1 MTLSN
6 SSAPLQSEEIAKH
19 SSVSSASV
27 VVEETI
33 QLLEERVVVERHKR
47 QVAEVIIRKEIETRI
62 VEVPI
67 HREKLIVE
75 QVSPEYKQIFVV
87 DLGPTQKTEF
97 DAVEAAGTAFPP
109 TVEAKFTSANA
120 AIQFLDAIVER
131 ASPGLQS
138 VQVIVVL
145 KDANSQALYQRW
157 LQNDSNRPT
166 SSIAS

>member
-1 MTLSN
+1 MTPSN
-6 SSAPLQSEEIAKH
+6 SSAPLQSEETAEH
-19 SSVSSASV
+19 SSASSALV
-27 VVEETI
+27 VKETI

-47 QVAEVIIRKEIETRI
+47 KVAEVIVRKEIETRI

-67 HREKLIVE
+67 RREKLIVE
-75 QVSPEYKQIFVV
+75 QVSPESKQIVVV
-87 DLGPTQKTEF
+87 DLGPTQETEF
-97 DAVEAAGTAFPP
+97 DAVEAAGTAFAP

-138 VQVIVVL
+138 VQVILVL

-157 LQNDSNRPT
+157 LENDTNQPT
-166 SSIAS
+166 SSVAS